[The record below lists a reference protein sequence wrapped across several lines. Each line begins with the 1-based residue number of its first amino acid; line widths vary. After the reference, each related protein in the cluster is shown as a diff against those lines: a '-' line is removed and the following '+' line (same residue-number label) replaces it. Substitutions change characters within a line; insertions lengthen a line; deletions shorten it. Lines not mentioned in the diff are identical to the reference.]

1 MASGWVSRTVLDPE
15 KTFGPLK
22 DGASVIGISPTG
34 SGKTLAYLLPLL
46 TKVEKKQGNQLLI
59 LTSSQELA
67 MQVTEV
73 AREWAQAIG
82 LTVLPLIGG
91 ASTKRQVEKLK
102 DKPEVLIGTQA
113 ECWN

>member
-1 MASGWVSRTVLDPE
+1 
-15 KTFGPLK
+15 LK

-102 DKPEVLIGTQA
+102 DKPEVLIG
-113 ECWN
+113 

>member
-1 MASGWVSRTVLDPE
+1 
-15 KTFGPLK
+15 
-22 DGASVIGISPTG
+22 
-34 SGKTLAYLLPLL
+34 LPLL
-46 TKVEKKQGNQLLI
+46 TKVEAKQGNQLLI

-91 ASTKRQVEKLK
+91 ASTKRQVERLK
-102 DKPEVLIGTQA
+102 DKPEVLIGTPGRVLELIKAKKNQDPA
-113 ECWN
+113 VAIVGIR